1 MPETGSPTAPY
12 FLTFQQADVKVYTVL
27 ITTEKQKDN
36 LAKFFYDI
44 AKIDFA
50 ALVVAHIANPS
61 GLKIWIFVT
70 GILATIIPLIVALN
84 LDRKDIE

>member
-1 MPETGSPTAPY
+1 LGTPNK
-12 FLTFQQADVKVYTVL
+12 LN
-27 ITTEKQKDN
+27 IDN

-61 GLKIWIFVT
+61 GVKIWIFVM
-70 GILATIIPLIVALN
+70 GILATIIPLIAALG
-84 LDRKDIE
+84 LDRKDIEL